1 MSTRIRAIT
10 LALLASFLIIGCG
23 ATEPTATPIS
33 PTDAQLSP
41 TATLAPSTSTAR
53 PSDTPLPPTT
63 TPASTPKKTQAPTET
78 PEPAVSLLS
87 LISQER
93 LFASLEEL
101 TTIQPYSGWRNSA
114 TEGEAE
120 ALDYM
125 ADALGDLAYLQ
136 GLGLELERSSFH
148 VFLATE
154 LWDTRL
160 YLTTQGQEI
169 QVPADAPRG
178 HRHDVAQALRF
189 DSDGAL
195 NDSERNPVEVQGDV
209 AVIRSAG
216 EIDALQEGNVQGRI
230 VFLDYGLIDP
240 TTSAAGEGI
249 QIVSNLI
256 EKGAAGLVL
265 VTQFSTVPG
274 ESSGRLVGDGKALEQ
289 VTTRAAPPVLYVR
302 LEDLAP
308 AGISDWQDL
317 AQIEAARLVW
327 DTDVFSPGTSGNL
340 VARIPGADPSQA
352 IILGAHIDSP
362 NSPGAID
369 NGINSVALLEVARI
383 LNEAEIQPEID
394 VYLVWFGSEELWLYG
409 SQHFVNTHQELL
421 DRTVAAFV
429 MDGIIQ
435 ALPGTYLELSGWSH
449 SRFGDRRLTFSRYLA
464 EKAAEH
470 DIPIDEV
477 QDRQGIGADEGVFN
491 GFVPTI
497 GFAFGSEK
505 GGYAHSPY
513 DTIQVVAEQGALLEQ
528 VASVALLAALETGQD
543 RPELRVTP
551 QSERRALIVAS
562 HTEVLHMTP
571 TTLVDMDRALAWEG
585 FDVDVLPYG
594 RAVTPDEL
602 ADADLVVVLPVI
614 DYPGPGGDDTLY
626 DETWSDEEIEA
637 LVTYVEQGGFL
648 VLTNSAHRLQ
658 LFGLAFDE
666 NEDWQDANALSEV
679 FGVVFENGTLS
690 SSSART
696 QGQHPLTENQASLA
710 LIHDNGVPFTMQVG
724 ETLAQVGGRP
734 ALGLVEYGEAGGQV
748 LVLADVGML
757 GFAGSEPPER
767 DNLAFL
773 RNLARYARTLSA
785 DALPGAPST
794 YEPVFEP
801 AGCFTPDLRRSLP
814 GAGYDLACGYLIVPE
829 DRSQPSGR
837 QVELPVV
844 ILHTKNPSPRPDP
857 VIYLAGGGGFN
868 MMPLLPFYLQLF
880 GDAILRDRDLVMYNQ
895 RGAPLSE
902 PALPCPGYGQLL
914 YDLARDSDLSQEEQ
928 MDRKIAFLAD
938 CHDDL
943 IDEGINLEMYNTTA
957 NAADANDL
965 RLALGYEQA
974 NYYGTSYGTTLGLA
988 LLRDHPQGVRS
999 IILDSVQ
1006 PPQIAPASE
1015 RAPSAY
1021 RAFDKLFAACAA
1033 DETCRQTYPD
1043 LEATFYRL
1051 IDDLNA
1057 SPATSTAPG
1066 WQVSFGGGVFSEA
1079 IYSMLVAGQAHAA
1092 PRAIDRAAAGDFR
1105 DIEPYI
1111 PDILNAVSPS
1121 ELDIM
1126 SAGVFY
1132 SLACREEVPFDSYE
1146 NALALAAD
1154 LPPALADHY
1163 LFHFAFWKFSLCQSW
1178 AIEPDDPV
1186 VNEPVSSDV
1195 PALIF
1200 AGQFD
1205 PITPSQ
1211 WGRLAADTL
1220 SNSFFYEFPGLG
1232 HGVMDSDRCALK
1244 VGLRFLDEPTTEPDV
1259 SCLDDL
1265 SGPDFD

>member
-1 MSTRIRAIT
+1 MSTRNRTIT
-10 LALLASFLIIGCG
+10 LVLLGVFLVTGCG
-23 ATEPTATPIS
+23 AIEPTATQIP
-33 PTDAQLSP
+33 PTDTLPPPEAIQILPTSP
-41 TATLAPSTSTAR
+41 AR
-53 PSDTPLPPTT
+53 PSDTALPPTAT
-63 TPASTPKKTQAPTET
+63 AVPPTPDTPRPTEALEL
-78 PEPAVSLLS
+78 PGSLLS

-93 LFASLEEL
+93 LFADLEAL
-101 TTIQPYSGWRNSA
+101 TTIQPYSGWRSSA

-120 ALDYM
+120 ALDTM
-125 ADALGDLAYLQ
+125 AGALEDLDYLQ
-136 GLGLELERSSFH
+136 TLGLELERSSFH

-154 LWDTRL
+154 LWETRL
-160 YLTTQGQEI
+160 YLTTQGRETE
-169 QVPADAPRG
+169 VPADAPRG
-178 HRHDVAQALRF
+178 HRHDVVQALRF

-209 AVIRSAG
+209 MLIRSPDQV
-216 EIDALQEGNVQGRI
+216 DALQVSDIQGKI

-240 TTSAAGEGI
+240 TTSAAGKGSHI
-249 QIVSNLI
+249 ISDLI
-256 EKGAAGLVL
+256 EKEAAGLVL
-265 VTQFSTVPG
+265 VTQFSAVPG
-274 ESSGRLVGDGKALEQ
+274 ESSGGLVGDGKALEQ
-289 VTTRAAPPVLYVR
+289 ITTRAAPPVLYAR
-302 LEDLAP
+302 LEDLAS

-340 VARIPGADPSQA
+340 VARIPGVDPSQA
-352 IILGAHIDSP
+352 MILGAHIDSP

-369 NGINSVALLEVARI
+369 NGISAVALLEVARI
-383 LNEAEIQPEID
+383 LNQAQIQPEID
-394 VYLVWFGSEELWLYG
+394 LYLVWFGSEELWLYG

-429 MDGIIQ
+429 MDGIIE
-435 ALPGTYLELSGWSH
+435 ALPSTYLELSEWSH
-449 SRFGDRRLTFSRYLA
+449 SRFGDDRLTFSRYLA
-464 EKAAEH
+464 QKAAEH
-470 DIPIDEV
+470 NIPIDEV
-477 QDRQGIGADEGVFN
+477 QDLQGIGSDDGVFN

-497 GFAFGSEK
+497 GFAVGSEK

-513 DTIQVVAEQGALLEQ
+513 DTVEVVAEQGALLEQ
-528 VASVALLAALETGQD
+528 VTAMALLAALETGQD

-551 QSERRALIVAS
+551 KPERRALIVAS
-562 HTEVLHMTP
+562 HTEVAQMTP

-594 RAVTPDEL
+594 WAVTPDEL

-614 DYPGPGGDDTLY
+614 DYPGPGGALMPY
-626 DETWSDEEIEA
+626 DENWSDEEIEA
-637 LVTYVEQGGFL
+637 LATYVEQGGLL
-648 VLTNSAHRLQ
+648 VLTNSARRLQ

-679 FGVVFENGTLS
+679 FGVRFEDGPLR

-710 LIHDNGVPFTMQVG
+710 MIQDNGVPFVMQAG
-724 ETLAQVGGRP
+724 EALAEASGRP
-734 ALGLVEYGEAGGQV
+734 AVGLVEYGEAGGQV

-757 GFAGSEPPER
+757 GFAGSGPDT

-785 DALPGAPST
+785 DAPPAAASS
-794 YEPVFEP
+794 YEPVLEP
-801 AGCFTPDLRRSLP
+801 ALCFTSELKKRLPD
-814 GAGYDLACGYLIVPE
+814 AGYDLACGYLIVPE
-829 DRSQPSGR
+829 DRSQPSGK

-844 ILHTKNPSPRPDP
+844 IIRTKNPNPKPDP

-868 MMPLLPFYLQLF
+868 MMPLLPFFLQLF

-895 RGAPLSE
+895 RGAPLSK
-902 PALPCPGYGQLL
+902 PSLPCPGYGQLL
-914 YDLARDSDLSQEEQ
+914 YDLARDSNLSEEEQ
-928 MDRKIAFLAD
+928 MDMKIGFLGE

-943 IDEGINLEMYNTTA
+943 IEKGIKLEMYNTTA

-965 RLALGYEQA
+965 RIALGYEQA
-974 NYYGTSYGTTLGLA
+974 NYYGQSYGTTLGLA

-1006 PPQIAPASE
+1006 PPQIAPSSA
-1015 RAPSAY
+1015 RAPNSY
-1021 RAFDKLFAACAA
+1021 RAFAKLWAACAA

-1043 LEATFYRL
+1043 LEATFYRV

-1057 SPATSTAPG
+1057 SPATTTAPG

-1079 IYSMLVAGQAHAA
+1079 IYSMLVAGQAHVA
-1092 PRAIDRAAAGDFR
+1092 PRAIYRAAAGDFR
-1105 DIEPYI
+1105 DIESYI
-1111 PDILNAVSPS
+1111 PDILDAVSPS
-1121 ELDIM
+1121 ELDII

-1146 NALALAAD
+1146 DALALAAD
-1154 LPPALADHY
+1154 LPPALADHF
-1163 LFHFAFWKFSLCQSW
+1163 LFRFAYWQFRLCESW
-1178 AIEPDDPV
+1178 TIEPDDPV

-1195 PALIF
+1195 PALILT
-1200 AGQFD
+1200 GQFD
-1205 PITPSQ
+1205 PITPSE
-1211 WGRLAADTL
+1211 WGRLAAETL

-1232 HGVMDSDRCALK
+1232 HGVMDRDRCALQL
-1244 VGLRFLDEPTTEPDV
+1244 GLRFLDEPTTEPDV

-1265 SGPDFD
+1265 SGPDFE